1 MKALVLFALVACAA
15 ALPLEEEAP
24 AATYLD
30 YTKEV
35 ADARADFQAAF
46 DAAAAGEGP
55 VASYLDYTK
64 EVADARADFQAA
76 YDAAAANEGPVA
88 SYLDYTKEV
97 ADARADFQAIH
108 DAAAAR
114 PKINPLLYPYGIHA
128 PVLAA
133 STLAAGA
140 PLTYSGLGFPGAFGL
155 NGFYGPY
162 GFPFQLA
169 KAE

>member
-24 AATYLD
+24 AGTYLD
-30 YTKEV
+30 YTEEV
-35 ADARADFQAAF
+35 AAARADFQAAY
-46 DAAAAGEGP
+46 DAAAAREAP

-76 YDAAAANEGPVA
+76 
-88 SYLDYTKEV
+88 
-97 ADARADFQAIH
+97 H

-114 PKINPLLYPYGIHA
+114 AEAVAAIAKINPLLYPYGIHA
-128 PVLAA
+128 PMLAA
-133 STLAAGA
+133 PALAAEA